1 MSDLT
6 RAGALPLRP
15 LTTGELL
22 DAAVVLLRVRP
33 GRLIG
38 VGVLLAVVEQAL
50 LFPLRRL
57 ADQDISLFPATGRLR
72 EFGLLLLAGFGTD
85 ALIIAIIGGIAA
97 ADGGR
102 ALLGAA
108 APPRPAPRPVSV
120 GVIALTAMLVAAAAT
135 ALPFLVVL
143 EPLQDGGFVA
153 AGLLVAVLWPLPY
166 GLVGLAAPAAVIE
179 ARGPGSALLR
189 SVRLASRDALR
200 AVWIRL
206 LGWLSWALIRL
217 ALILATIALVELF
230 FTSPSATVDNIV
242 LAGAAVLV
250 NAVAYPVLGCL
261 DVMLLLEG
269 RMRTEGL
276 DIVLR
281 RTLTRAVATEATLRA
296 PR

>member
-1 MSDLT
+1 VSDLA
-6 RAGALPLRP
+6 RASALPLRP

-22 DAAVVLLRVRP
+22 DAAVVLLRARP
-33 GRLIG
+33 GRLIV
-38 VGVLLAVVEQAL
+38 VGMLLAVAEQAL

-57 ADQDISLFPATGRLR
+57 ADQDISLFPATGRLS
-72 EFGLLLLAGFGTD
+72 EFGLLLLAGFGTE
-85 ALIIAIIGGIAA
+85 ALIIAIMGGVAA

-120 GVIALTAMLVAAAAT
+120 GVIALVAMLVSAAAT
-135 ALPFLVVL
+135 TVPFLVVL

-153 AGLLVAVLWPLPY
+153 AGLLVAILWPLPY
-166 GLVGLAAPAAVIE
+166 GLIGLAAPAAVIE
-179 ARGPGSALLR
+179 QRGPGPALLR
-189 SVRLASRDALR
+189 SVRLASRDTLR
-200 AVWIRL
+200 AVWIQL
-206 LGWLSWALIRL
+206 LGWLSWMLIRL
-217 ALILATIALVELF
+217 ALILATIAIVELI

-281 RTLTRAVATEATLRA
+281 RTLARGVATDATLQV

>member
-1 MSDLT
+1 VSDLA
-6 RAGALPLRP
+6 RSSALPLRP

-22 DAAVVLLRVRP
+22 DAAVVLLRARP
-33 GRLIG
+33 ARLIV
-38 VGVLLAVVEQAL
+38 VGVLLAVAEQAV
-50 LFPLRRL
+50 LFPLRRF
-57 ADQDISLFPATGRLR
+57 ADQDISLFPATGRLS
-72 EFGLLLLAGFGTD
+72 EFGLLLLAGFGTE
-85 ALIIAIIGGIAA
+85 ALIIAIMGGVAA

-120 GVIALTAMLVAAAAT
+120 AVIALVAMLVSAAAT
-135 ALPFLVVL
+135 TVPFLVVL
-143 EPLQDGGFVA
+143 EPLQDSGFVA
-153 AGLLVAVLWPLPY
+153 AGLLVAILWPLPY
-166 GLVGLAAPAAVIE
+166 GLIGLAAPAAVIE
-179 ARGPGSALLR
+179 QRGPGSALLR
-189 SVRLASRDALR
+189 SVRLASRDTLR
-200 AVWIRL
+200 AVWIQL
-206 LGWLSWALIRL
+206 LGWLSWMLIRL
-217 ALILATIALVELF
+217 ALILATIALVELI

-281 RTLTRAVATEATLRA
+281 RTLARGVATDATLQV